1 MAKNAYDPKNRSRAA
16 YWCAK
21 TYETLGQQSLA
32 ERWYV
37 KGSAYPTAYYG
48 QLSFEKIFPN
58 KKISFPKLPIISNK
72 TKNDFDNNQ
81 WVKAVKILKA
91 INRAKYSKDIL
102 IYLSKM
108 NNNPENEFL
117 STKLAIDIGQKNY
130 AIKISKKASKQK
142 RYYLNFNYPIIDVPK
157 IVANKKMPPAELIL
171 AVIRQESEFNVTAK
185 SHKGALGIMQ
195 IMPDTARDV
204 SRKTKISYNLGKIS
218 RNQQYNIRLGSYY
231 LAMMLERYKKSF
243 PLALAAYNAGH
254 KRVDRWLDIN
264 GDPRKNKIDFEE
276 WIELIPYKETRD
288 YVQKVLEN
296 LTVYKYLV
304 KGKDIDINF
313 FEN

>member
-1 MAKNAYDPKNRSRAA
+1 
-16 YWCAK
+16 
-21 TYETLGQQSLA
+21 
-32 ERWYV
+32 
-37 KGSAYPTAYYG
+37 
-48 QLSFEKIFPN
+48 
-58 KKISFPKLPIISNK
+58 
-72 TKNDFDNNQ
+72 
-81 WVKAVKILKA
+81 
-91 INRAKYSKDIL
+91 
-102 IYLSKM
+102 
-108 NNNPENEFL
+108 
-117 STKLAIDIGQKNY
+117 
-130 AIKISKKASKQK
+130 
-142 RYYLNFNYPIIDVPK
+142 VPK

-231 LAMMLERYKKSF
+231 LEMMLERYKKSF

-296 LTVYKYLV
+296 LIVYKYLI
-304 KGKDIDINF
+304 KGEDIDINF

>member
-1 MAKNAYDPKNRSRAA
+1 
-16 YWCAK
+16 
-21 TYETLGQQSLA
+21 
-32 ERWYV
+32 
-37 KGSAYPTAYYG
+37 
-48 QLSFEKIFPN
+48 
-58 KKISFPKLPIISNK
+58 
-72 TKNDFDNNQ
+72 
-81 WVKAVKILKA
+81 
-91 INRAKYSKDIL
+91 
-102 IYLSKM
+102 M
-108 NNNPENEFL
+108 NNKPENEFL

-130 AIKISKKASKQK
+130 AIKISKRASKHK

-254 KRVDRWLDIN
+254 KRVDRWLDIY
-264 GDPRKNKIDFEE
+264 GAPLKNKIDFEE

-296 LTVYKYLV
+296 LIVYKYLI
-304 KGKDIDINF
+304 KGENIDINF